1 MQNMSVSVGNDPV
14 APTLFRLYINDS
26 GSKSFSHGWS
36 VLPGRLV
43 VLARLQ
49 LNLPVLFGKH
59 SLVAQM
65 VKCLSTMWETR
76 VRSLGWEEMAI
87 HSRAIAWKIPWT
99 EKPGSLQSM
108 GSQII
113 GHD

>member
-76 VRSLGWEEMAI
+76 VRSLGWEDPLEKEMAT
-87 HSRAIAWKIPWT
+87 HSSILA
-99 EKPGSLQSM
+99 
-108 GSQII
+108 
-113 GHD
+113 